1 MSLHGGN
8 IYAIA
13 RQTGRSPGR
22 LLDFSAS
29 INPLGPSR
37 RAVRAILSGLRF
49 AAHYPDPDCT
59 ALREALASRHGL
71 PPEQLLVGNGS
82 SELIALLPRSLSIS
96 RGLVIG
102 PTFSEYA
109 RAIDLH
115 GGTVI
120 PLLANR
126 HERYRPPLKEA
137 IAVLQR
143 PSAAIDAVFLCN
155 PNSPTGQ
162 AVDSDEVA
170 ALVDAA
176 NRRRAWAVIDETFV
190 EYCEERSVISR
201 VVAFSRMI
209 VLRSFTK
216 FYALPGL
223 RIGYAA
229 GHDDVIRRI
238 GALQPPWS
246 VNTPAQHAALASLR
260 DAPYARRG
268 RSFMARERPRFVN
281 ALMTIPGVT
290 VYPSAANF
298 VLVELPPG
306 SQPGEV
312 LHRLREKGV
321 VVRDCSSVPG
331 IATPTIRIAVR
342 TSRENQ
348 RLLRALRRAIQ

>member
-1 MSLHGGN
+1 MNHHGGN
-8 IYAIA
+8 IYAGA

-37 RAVRAILSGLRF
+37 RALRAIISGLRF
-49 AAHYPDPDCT
+49 AAHYPDPQCVE
-59 ALREALASRHGL
+59 LRQALARRHGL
-71 PPEQLLVGNGS
+71 RAEQLLIGNGS
-82 SELIALLPRSLSIS
+82 SELIVLLPRSLSIS

-109 RAIDLH
+109 RAIALR
-115 GGTVI
+115 GGNAMA
-120 PLLANR
+120 LQADRN
-126 HERYRPPLKEA
+126 ERYRPPLKEA
-137 IAVLQR
+137 IDILRR

-162 AVDSDEVA
+162 AVDPNEVS

-176 NRRRAWAVIDETFV
+176 NRRQAWAIIDETFV
-190 EYCEERSVISR
+190 EYCEERSVMSR
-201 VVAFSRMI
+201 LGASARMI

-238 GALQPPWS
+238 AALQPPWS
-246 VNTPAQHAALASLR
+246 VNTPAQHAALASLQ
-260 DAPYARRG
+260 DAPYARRS
-268 RSFMARERPRFVN
+268 RSVMERERPRLVN
-281 ALMTIPGVT
+281 ALTAIPGVT

-298 VLVELPPG
+298 LLVELPAG
-306 SQPGEV
+306 SPPGEII
-312 LHRLREKGV
+312 HRLREKSIL
-321 VVRDCSSVPG
+321 VRDCSSVPG
-331 IATPTIRIAVR
+331 ITVGTIRIAVR
-342 TSRENQ
+342 STQENQ
-348 RLLRALRRAIQ
+348 RLLRALHRAIQ